1 MSIARLM
8 DTPTGGKNYA
18 DLLRGVIA
26 RVYAPQR
33 YAAKRLA
40 QDAGTSHR
48 TAERWLS
55 GERVPTGDHLLNL
68 LRECRTLRDEL
79 NQLIDQQDADA

>member
-1 MSIARLM
+1 VPLARTL

-18 DLLRGVIA
+18 DLLRSVIS

-40 QDAGTSHR
+40 QDARTSHR
-48 TAERWLS
+48 TAERWIA
-55 GERVPTGDHLLNL
+55 GERVPTGDHMLNL
-68 LRECRTLRDEL
+68 LRECREFRDAL
-79 NQLIDQQDADA
+79 NQLIDQQDTDA

>member
-1 MSIARLM
+1 MPLARTL

-18 DLLRGVIA
+18 DLLRSVIG

-40 QDAGTSHR
+40 QDARTSHR
-48 TAERWLS
+48 TAERWIA
-55 GERVPTGDHLLNL
+55 GERVPTGEHFLSL
-68 LRECRTLRDEL
+68 LRECKELREEL
-79 NQLIDQQDADA
+79 NRLIDEKANNA

>member
-1 MSIARLM
+1 MALARTM

-18 DLLRGVIA
+18 DLLRGVIT

-33 YAAKRLA
+33 FAAKRLA
-40 QDAGTSHR
+40 HDARTSHR

-68 LRECRTLRDEL
+68 LRECRELRAEL
-79 NQLIDQQDADA
+79 NQLIDQQDA